1 MIYFYQARK
10 QLPRA
15 RAKWKRSKK
24 GKCNDWTGPNWTG
37 LDWTL
42 VAEARATTEPLFFEE
57 KQVEL
62 WIVTGD

>member
-1 MIYFYQARK
+1 MEAIEERQVQRLDRTK
-10 QLPRA
+10 L
-15 RAKWKRSKK
+15 
-24 GKCNDWTGPNWTG
+24 DWTG